1 MARPRR
7 RRGVRMY
14 PCQPVLFESSE
25 HRGSATLSEVSYS
38 GARLEVEQAGAAVGG
53 ELIRINVWPT
63 NHAEPFELTAHVVG
77 VREGGFA
84 VEYEEPGQAICQ
96 WVDALQTA
104 ESAPPRKP
112 AERSGV
118 VG

>member
-1 MARPRR
+1 
-7 RRGVRMY
+7 MY
-14 PCQPVLFESSE
+14 PCQPVFFESAE
-25 HRGSATLSEVSYS
+25 DRGSATLSEVSYS
-38 GARLEVEQAGAAVGG
+38 GARLEVEPVGVVVG
-53 ELIRINVWPT
+53 ELIHIYVWPT
-63 NHAEPFELTAHVVG
+63 NQAEPFELMAHVVG
-77 VREGGFA
+77 VREEGFA

-96 WVDALQTA
+96 WIDALQTA